1 MPSSRPKP
9 VCHHSIYSGVHPI
22 DVLLLVSA
30 TLNLLSLYHDTIL
43 ARRATSR
50 PVIPPSAHS
59 KYTHAWADRSPQYK
73 WVARALEIIKY
84 LELVFEMTLR
94 RGFRATQKTIWRAII
109 CVEFVK
115 WVSRSIQPSSA
126 DTLHLSELFYGS
138 LSSGLRADP
147 QSRHQFPNGKS
158 TQPNSSH
165 LHPHRTDLDRWI
177 PFTSVTTMVNYLHQ
191 QVVEIQVPF

>member
-9 VCHHSIYSGVHPI
+9 VCHHSIYSGVYPT

-109 CVEFVK
+109 CLEFVK
-115 WVSRSIQPSSA
+115 WVSGSIQPSSSNTSIFQSSSTVRYPQVNA
-126 DTLHLSELFYGS
+126 PTHSLATNPRTGNRPCRTPVPNCTLIERIWIVGS
-138 LSSGLRADP
+138 RSP
-147 QSRHQFPNGKS
+147 P
-158 TQPNSSH
+158 
-165 LHPHRTDLDRWI
+165 
-177 PFTSVTTMVNYLHQ
+177 
-191 QVVEIQVPF
+191 